1 MRRVVKILAWLLGLF
16 FLLILAGLVAI
27 QSPRVQTFITNQVVE
42 RLRDRIDADLDI
54 GLVTLRPFDAIVLHD
69 IVLKDPAPVVSGMD
83 TLGRIDN
90 LTVKFNLMGLFRD
103 SGVHVRRLKLDGG
116 VFNLSIEPDEES
128 PIGSTMN
135 LYRVFRIHPKESEE
149 SSGWGNLV
157 SAKYVEV
164 SNFTFRYASV
174 ENALNMLAN
183 GLFYAEGSIDWND
196 FTVHVEDL
204 VAGNLAVKDNL
215 ITGEVQRLIARETSS
230 GFRIGMASAQR
241 VQVGE
246 KNVTIDGLHLQS
258 DHTDAHLSRFIMD
271 GAIADYADFI
281 HKIRLDAYIAD
292 GSVISMPTIRYFA
305 DGLGGISFE
314 GRLRGHVSGTVDRL
328 QLDALRIEDDHHD
341 VQLRGHGSITGL
353 PDIEDTRFRMQL
365 EELRFSMAGLG
376 GFIRSWAPETNLDL
390 KKLARGEHFNFIGQ
404 LDGTLDNMNVKG
416 HFRSR
421 IGRVRADATLKNIIN
436 THAPIVIGGA
446 IETEDLHL
454 GRLLNT
460 SSLGP
465 LTMKSG
471 LEATLDNKIHVRLD
485 SLHISRL
492 QALEYDYS
500 DISAVG
506 VYNEDSFDGRIIAAD
521 PNLNFLFQGT
531 FNLSR
536 NTQNAVYRFFA
547 SLGYA
552 DLYALHLDN
561 RPHSKVS
568 FQASSNI
575 LRTETRDLL
584 GDLRLSNIWLES
596 ETGRDELGD
605 VVVKAHAND
614 NVSRIRLESGFLD
627 GTYVG
632 DAAPARFLND
642 LTYLVVHRDV
652 PALLEKAPEPW
663 EGASYK
669 LEMNVK
675 GSQLLWNFL
684 VPGLY
689 LEKNTR
695 LALNVDK
702 EGLVTAQVK
711 SGRIAYNDKFV
722 KDLQLDFDNGNAVQ
736 TASLTGKQISLSGAQ
751 ILNNRISLFA
761 DNNQVGFGYTFD
773 NEDQEST
780 HAELYLSGDL
790 DRDEDGLTVSARALP
805 SNIYYKGNG
814 WGISSGEIR
823 YRSKDFSVERLMA
836 RHDDEIL
843 LVDGVLSPDRTDT
856 LRVTMEKFDIGL
868 LNTLSGLLPTLA
880 GHATGKALLLSPTA
894 PSIGLV
900 ANIQCDSTY
909 IAGQRMGQLSIG
921 SNWDETDK
929 RFNLEVTNLLAG
941 KNNIHAS
948 GFLRP
953 SDGAIRVAAHMDR
966 FNMGYAAPFL
976 KDVFA
981 QFGGFLSGD
990 VGLDGTLEQPHVN
1003 SSGLR
1008 LDDGL
1013 LQVDFTRVSYHVS
1026 GPLSLDDKGLHFRQL
1041 QITDALGGTGTVQ
1054 GSLLMSGF
1062 RNLALDTHL
1071 QLKDMKVVEI
1081 PRGMNPL
1088 LYGSAT
1094 ASGTASITGP
1104 LNRILLDVN
1113 ATTTRSGDMHI
1124 SLGGSAEDRSREML
1138 RFRLAPE
1145 ESDRDPYEVM
1155 MAAHTQEQA
1164 QSDLQ
1169 LKLRIRATEQM
1180 QLTVDVDA
1188 ESSLNARGSGIIDID
1203 SRLSQGTFSL
1213 NGDYA
1218 ISQGTFLFSAMN
1230 LVTRKFTIQDGSTI
1244 RFNGDVMNTD
1254 LNVHGL
1260 YTTKASLSNLLADG
1274 SAGNRRTVNCGITI
1288 TGRLSNPEVNFSI
1301 DIPDLNPATQ
1311 AQVDA
1316 ALNTV
1321 DKVQKQFIY
1330 LLIASNFLP
1339 SEESGITTAGG
1350 SNVLF
1355 SNVSSIMSGQINNI
1369 FQKLNIP
1376 LDMGLNYQTTQA
1388 GSNIFDVALSTQLF
1402 NNRVIVNGTVG
1413 NKKQIDGTSTN
1424 EVVGDIDIEVKL
1436 NRSGSIR
1443 VKAFSHSAD
1452 QYTSYLD
1459 NSQRH
1464 GVGFSYQRDFN
1475 SFWSFL
1481 RTIFMGQKKREV
1493 LMSQDMLEVGQHHV
1507 YSVREDGKIQQ
1518 QEEEDDKK

>member
-1 MRRVVKILAWLLGLF
+1 MRRVVKILAWLLGLV

-42 RLRDRIDADLDI
+42 RLRDKIDADLDI
-54 GLVTLRPFDAIVLHD
+54 GLVTLRPFDAVVLHD
-69 IVLKDPAPVVSGMD
+69 IVMKDPAPVVHGMD
-83 TLGRIDN
+83 TLARIDN
-90 LTVKFNLMGLFRD
+90 LTVKFNLMGLFQD
-103 SGVHVRRLKLDGG
+103 SGVNVRRLKLDGG
-116 VFNLSIEPDEES
+116 VFNLSIEPDEDS
-128 PIGSTMN
+128 PIGTTMN
-135 LYRVFRIHPKESEE
+135 LYRVLRIPPQDKDEPSH
-149 SSGWGNLV
+149 WGNLV

-164 SNFTFRYASV
+164 SDFTFRYTSV
-174 ENALNMLAN
+174 ENALEMLGK
-183 GLFYAEGSIDWND
+183 GLFFADGSIDWND

-204 VAGNLAVKDNL
+204 VAGDLAVKDDL
-215 ITGEVQRLIARETSS
+215 ITGEVQRLIARETGS
-230 GFRIGMASAQR
+230 GFRISMASAQH
-241 VQVGE
+241 VQVGLQ
-246 KNVTIDGLHLQS
+246 NVTIDGLHLQS
-258 DHTDAHLSRFIMD
+258 DNTDAHMSRFVMD
-271 GAIADYADFI
+271 GSIDDYSDFI
-281 HKIRLDAYIAD
+281 HKIHLDIHVAD
-292 GSVISMPTIRYFA
+292 GSVIAIPTISYFA

-314 GRLRGHVSGTVDRL
+314 GRIRGHVSGTVDRL
-328 QLDALRIEDDHHD
+328 QLEALRIEDDNND
-341 VQLRGHGSITGL
+341 VQLRGYGYITGL
-353 PDIEDTRFRMQL
+353 PDIEETRFQMQL
-365 EELRFSMAGLG
+365 EEFRFSMAGMS
-376 GFIRSWAPETNLDL
+376 GFIKSWAPQSDLDL
-390 KKLARGEHFNFIGQ
+390 KKLARGEHFNFIGR
-404 LDGTLDNMNVKG
+404 LDGTLDELKVKG
-416 HFRSR
+416 NFRSR
-421 IGRVRADATLKNIIN
+421 IGYIRADATLNN
-436 THAPIVIGGA
+436 LVETDSPIVIGGA
-446 IETEDLHL
+446 IRTEDLHL
-454 GRLLNT
+454 GRLLNAP
-460 SSLGP
+460 SLGP
-465 LTMKSG
+465 LSMEGG
-471 LEATLDNKIHVRLD
+471 LEATLGDNLHVQLD

-492 QALEYDYS
+492 QALGYDYS

-506 VYNEDSFDGRIIAAD
+506 VYDDESFDGRIIAAD
-521 PNLNFLFQGT
+521 PNLSFLFQGT
-531 FNLSR
+531 FNLSSK
-536 NTQNAVYRFFA
+536 TKNAVYRFFA

-552 DLYALHLDN
+552 DLYALHLDK
-561 RPHSKVS
+561 RPHSKIS
-568 FQASSNI
+568 FQATSNF
-575 LRTETRDLL
+575 LRTETNDLL
-584 GDLRLSNIWLES
+584 GDIHLRNIWLES

-605 VVVKAHAND
+605 VTVQAHAND
-614 NVSRIRLESGFLD
+614 NVSRIRLESSFLD

-632 DAAPARFLND
+632 DAAPARFIND
-642 LTYLVVHRDV
+642 LKYLVVQRDV
-652 PALLEKAPEPW
+652 PALLKEAPEPW
-663 EGASYK
+663 KGASYN

-695 LALNVDK
+695 LGLNID
-702 EGLVTAQVK
+702 ETGLVTGQVK
-711 SGRIAYNDKFV
+711 SGRIAYNDKFI

-736 TASLTGKQISLSGAQ
+736 IASITGKQISLSGAQ

-761 DNNQVGFGYTFD
+761 DDNQVGFGYTFD
-773 NEDQEST
+773 NEDLGDT

-790 DRDEDGLTVSARALP
+790 GRDQEGITVSARALP
-805 SNIYYKGNG
+805 SNIYYQGNG

-823 YRSKDFSVERLMA
+823 YNSKEFSVERLMA
-836 RHDDEIL
+836 RHDEEIL
-843 LVDGVLSPDRTDT
+843 LVDGALSPNRTDT
-856 LRVTMEKFDIGL
+856 LAVTMEKFDIGL

-880 GHATGKALLLSPTA
+880 GHATGKALLLSPTD
-894 PSIGLV
+894 PSMGLV
-900 ANIQCDSTY
+900 ANIHCDSTY
-909 IAGQRMGQLSIG
+909 VAGHRMGQLDIA
-921 SNWDETDK
+921 SNWDDAEK
-929 RFNLEVTNLLAG
+929 RFYLEISNLLAG
-941 KNNIHAS
+941 KNNINAN
-948 GFLRP
+948 GYLKP
-953 SDGAIRVAAHMDR
+953 SDGSIHVFADMDR
-966 FNMGYAAPFL
+966 FNIAYAAPFL

-981 QFGGFLSGD
+981 QFGGYLSGEI
-990 VGLDGTLEQPHVN
+990 GLDGTLEQPHL
-1003 SSGLR
+1003 SSNGLR

-1013 LQVDFTRVSYHVS
+1013 LQVDFTQVNYHAS
-1026 GPLSLDDKGLHFRQL
+1026 GPLTLDDEGLHFNQL
-1041 QITDALGGTGTVQ
+1041 EISDGLGGSGTLH
-1054 GSLLMSGF
+1054 GSLLMNAF
-1062 RNLALDTHL
+1062 RGLALDTHM
-1071 QLKDMKVVEI
+1071 QLTNMKVVDI

-1088 LYGSAT
+1088 MYGNAT

-1104 LNRILLDVN
+1104 LNKILLDVN

-1124 SLGGSAEDRSREML
+1124 TLDGSAEDSSKEML
-1138 RFRLAPE
+1138 RFQEPPAE
-1145 ESDRDPYEVM
+1145 DETDPYEVM
-1155 MAAHTQEQA
+1155 MASQTPEEAR
-1164 QSDLQ
+1164 SDLQ
-1169 LKLRIRATEQM
+1169 IKLRIRATEQM
-1180 QLTVDVDA
+1180 QLTIDVDA
-1188 ESSLNARGSGIIDID
+1188 ESSLNARGNGIIDID

-1274 SAGNRRTVNCGITI
+1274 SASNRRTVNCGITI
-1288 TGRLSNPEVNFSI
+1288 TGKLSNPEVSFSI
-1301 DIPDLNPATQ
+1301 DIPDLNPTTQ
-1311 AQVDA
+1311 AQVEA

-1330 LLIASNFLP
+1330 LLIASDFLP

-1443 VKAFSHSAD
+1443 AKAFSHSAD

-1475 SFWSFL
+1475 SFWTFL
-1481 RTIFMGQKKREV
+1481 RTFFMRHEKREA
-1493 LMSQDMLEVGQHHV
+1493 LMSQDMLELGTQHV
-1507 YSVREDGKIQQ
+1507 YSVHEDGTIEQ
-1518 QEEEDDKK
+1518 QEEE